1 MTLRR
6 QIHHKPGEAL
16 RMDNTILRSRFDV
29 KDIEETMRYEVWADS
44 ISCVFDVNTER
55 ELRQSEAFTAVIDAY
70 RFDNFMLANTTTVE
84 TDWWRTPFHVAR
96 DGMDH
101 YMIQLFLRGG
111 MRWQTGR
118 GSGEV
123 NTGDLIIFDMA
134 EDMQSHTSDFNH
146 ISLILPRARLA
157 PLLKNPDGQHMR
169 CLRKGTPIADILSDY
184 MQLLDR
190 NLPSLNYNQL
200 RPLLPSV
207 LSMVAVC
214 LNDADDP
221 DQSMT
226 LLRHWRM
233 KHQIK
238 NMIVTNLCDQSLTPT
253 KICDELNVSRSN
265 LYRLFED
272 EGGVKNFIR
281 HRRLKHSLRLLMS
294 DTKVMVA
301 DIASELG
308 FNSPSDFSRVFR
320 SHYGLSPREARRDI
334 ATSPHWEKDLK
345 LDRKYETWL
354 HGLAP

>member
-1 MTLRR
+1 
-6 QIHHKPGEAL
+6 
-16 RMDNTILRSRFDV
+16 MDNTILRSCFDV
-29 KDIEETMRYEVWADS
+29 KDVEESMRYEVWADS
-44 ISCVFDVNTER
+44 ISCIFDIDTDR
-55 ELRQSEAFTAVIDAY
+55 ELRNSDAFSAVIDAF
-70 RFDNFMLANTTTVE
+70 RFDDFMVANTTTVE

-111 MRWQTGR
+111 MRWQTQR
-118 GSGEV
+118 GSGQV
-123 NTGDLIIFDMA
+123 KTGDLIVFDMA
-134 EDMQSHTSDFNH
+134 EEMQSHTSDFNH

-169 CLRKGTPIADILSDY
+169 CLRKGTPIADLLSDY
-184 MQLLDR
+184 MILLDR
-190 NLPSLNYNQL
+190 NLPGLNYNQL

-238 NMIVTNLCDQSLTPT
+238 TLIGTSLGDQKLNPNM
-253 KICDELNVSRSN
+253 ICDELDVSRSN
-265 LYRLFED
+265 LYRLFEE

-281 HRRLKHSLRLLMS
+281 QLRLKRSLRMLLT
-294 DTKVMVA
+294 DPKAMVSQIA
-301 DIASELG
+301 DECG
-308 FNSPSDFSRVFR
+308 FSSPSDYCRVFR
-320 SHYGLSPREARRDI
+320 HQYGLSPRDARRNSTPSSKWHLGPAI
-334 ATSPHWEKDLK
+334 E
-345 LDRKYETWL
+345 LDREYENWL
-354 HGLAP
+354 HSLAG